1 MENTNQLFIFKTD
14 IAELC
19 PNCEVY
25 KVLNKHADIQ
35 QWSIDT
41 DDVDRVLRIES
52 ATLSPLEIIS
62 IINSFGHECQELN

>member
-19 PNCEVY
+19 SNCEVY
-25 KVLNKHADIQ
+25 KTLNNHADIR

-52 ATLSPLEIIS
+52 AKLSPADVII
-62 IINSFGHECQELN
+62 IITNLGHECRELN

>member
-1 MENTNQLFIFKTD
+1 MDNTNLLFIFKTD
-14 IAELC
+14 IEELC

-25 KVLNKHADIQ
+25 KALNKHAGVQ

-52 ATLSPLEIIS
+52 GKLSSEEIIS
-62 IINSFGHECQELN
+62 IVNSLGHECQELN